1 VMGIRPHAG
10 GITIDPFPFEVE
22 RAEIRGVRVRGRTVG
37 VRIEGERVRVTVDGE
52 GWETVL
58 GKAVEVG
65 D

>member
-1 VMGIRPHAG
+1 
-10 GITIDPFPFEVE
+10 
-22 RAEIRGVRVRGRTVG
+22 VRVRGRTIG

-52 GWETVL
+52 VRETVL